1 MITGKILDK
10 IGYVR
15 LSKSIVSD
23 SKGTN
28 CEVYTVHP
36 YNPGSKTAGN
46 TARRYMERD
55 NDAKDMIVD
64 NTPFTL
70 TLLNTQRYQMAEA
83 VFLAKDIDDNC
94 FSVSLQQVT
103 EAIAL
108 NGISPGG
115 LIPGTF
121 VWATV
126 NRNLEPIV
134 VGGRTYVE
142 LQRLQEERDRQ
153 NEMRMIGLAPSET
166 NLQVGHVYETN
177 SGEFALFLG
186 NVVHSNNTNYKYYA
200 FIAMPN
206 KPHPMRFGNG
216 RDYTLEETRE
226 YVQQV
231 NRYYDKQTRE
241 LYVEN
246 SMLMQQTYF
255 NWDNLSWVER
265 CKVLWDDR
273 SALYAKLYGEKC
285 VNYVVPTPIKLLSSA
300 SSIKSD
306 TGDVVSEEF
315 MNEIRRND
323 ECLRKYVN
331 GNDIDMSEKLYE
343 SQTGKKH
350 VVSYGMT
357 VEAQD
362 DVSRQIKQTREE
374 FRDNLKW
381 Q

>member
-15 LSKSIVSD
+15 LSKSTVSD
-23 SKGTN
+23 SKGVN
-28 CEVYTVHP
+28 CEVYNVHP
-36 YNPGSKTAGN
+36 YNPTSKTAGN

-64 NTPFTL
+64 NVPFML
-70 TLLNTQRYQMAEA
+70 TLLSSRRYQMAEA

-126 NRNLEPIV
+126 NRNLELIV
-134 VGGRTYVE
+134 VGGRTYIE
-142 LQRLQEERDRQ
+142 LMRLKEERVQQ
-153 NEMRMIGLAPSET
+153 NNMKSLGLAPSET

-177 SGEFALFLG
+177 SGEFVLFLG

-200 FIAMPN
+200 FIAMPT
-206 KPHPMRFGNG
+206 KPHPVMYDDG
-216 RDYTLEETRE
+216 RAYTLEETRE
-226 YVQQV
+226 YAKLIYL
-231 NRYYDKQTRE
+231 YYDKQIHE
-241 LYVEN
+241 LYAN
-246 SMLMQQTYF
+246 DCMFMQQTYF
-255 NWDNLSWVER
+255 NWENLSWVDR
-265 CKVLWDDR
+265 CKALWDER
-273 SALYAKLYGEKC
+273 SALYAELYGEKC
-285 VNYVVPTPIKLLSSA
+285 VNYVTPEPIKLLSSA

-306 TGDVVSEEF
+306 TGDVVPEDFMSE
-315 MNEIRRND
+315 ICRND
-323 ECLRKYVN
+323 KCLRKYVN

>member
-186 NVVHSNNTNYKYYA
+186 NIGKALGIEPAYFRLNCFA
-200 FIAMPN
+200 FGGHFFEVGFAL
-206 KPHPMRFGNG
+206 FG
-216 RDYTLEETRE
+216 
-226 YVQQV
+226 
-231 NRYYDKQTRE
+231 
-241 LYVEN
+241 
-246 SMLMQQTYF
+246 F
-255 NWDNLSWVER
+255 
-265 CKVLWDDR
+265 KVLHFF
-273 SALYAKLYGEKC
+273 G
-285 VNYVVPTPIKLLSSA
+285 
-300 SSIKSD
+300 
-306 TGDVVSEEF
+306 
-315 MNEIRRND
+315 
-323 ECLRKYVN
+323 
-331 GNDIDMSEKLYE
+331 
-343 SQTGKKH
+343 
-350 VVSYGMT
+350 
-357 VEAQD
+357 
-362 DVSRQIKQTREE
+362 
-374 FRDNLKW
+374 
-381 Q
+381 